1 MLKQDNLPKVTK
13 LINIFINQDNL
24 SYEIQDF
31 RSYNRSHSLVPEFP
45 GSLVRNFCRNVFFF
59 DRKTGSKPIDALVY
73 ALHYL
78 LKTSKA
84 DIFYAQPILDFDAKT
99 ANVTCQEI

>member
-31 RSYNRSHSLVPEFP
+31 RSYNCSHSLVPEFS
-45 GSLVRNFCRNVFFF
+45 GSLVRNFCRNAFFY
-59 DRKTGSKPIDALVY
+59 RKAGSKSIDALVY